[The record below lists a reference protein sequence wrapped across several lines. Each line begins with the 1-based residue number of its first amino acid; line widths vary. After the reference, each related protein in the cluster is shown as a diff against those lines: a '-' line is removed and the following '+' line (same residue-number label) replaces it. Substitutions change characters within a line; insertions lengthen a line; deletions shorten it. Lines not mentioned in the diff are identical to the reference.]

1 MFKKTRG
8 AGGKIF
14 FNVCLKEQEEQ
25 EGVNNESYEKNED
38 ELQSEFDEDDYR
50 KTFINKYSSQNNE
63 KIIKTNKKLNPSL
76 IYIYIYIYIYAKSF
90 FI

>member
-1 MFKKTRG
+1 M
-8 AGGKIF
+8 
-14 FNVCLKEQEEQ
+14 KEQEEQ

-76 IYIYIYIYIYAKSF
+76 IYIYMRRAFSYRLRKY
-90 FI
+90 

>member
-1 MFKKTRG
+1 M
-8 AGGKIF
+8 
-14 FNVCLKEQEEQ
+14 KEQEEQ

-50 KTFINKYSSQNNE
+50 KTFTNKYSSQNNE

-76 IYIYIYIYIYAKSF
+76 IYIYIYMRRAFSYRLRKY
-90 FI
+90 

>member
-1 MFKKTRG
+1 MFKETRG

-50 KTFINKYSSQNNE
+50 KT
-63 KIIKTNKKLNPSL
+63 L
-76 IYIYIYIYIYAKSF
+76 
-90 FI
+90 